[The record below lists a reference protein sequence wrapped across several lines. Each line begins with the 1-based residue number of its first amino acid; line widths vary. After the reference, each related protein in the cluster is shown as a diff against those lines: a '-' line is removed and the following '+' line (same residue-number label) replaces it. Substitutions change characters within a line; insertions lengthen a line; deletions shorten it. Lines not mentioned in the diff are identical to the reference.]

1 MTSGMRLRVPGFLCS
16 RPHPQAIVF
25 PLVQSLGG
33 GGSQLGWLRR
43 KPGTLC
49 IVWSTK
55 YFQRTKN
62 KRFYACFFLF
72 FHIWKHSTMK
82 NMTSL
87 LLTNVDV
94 SRGRTRRLRMMFSF
108 TSINMGF
115 FMIRVFYSNLDQW
128 MKNSVLR
135 IHDILGWI
143 RIRISGSMPLT
154 DGSGFGSRYFCHWP
168 SRGLEKT
175 KFCTHFFLLFTFWS
189 YFYIIF
195 HG

>member
-1 MTSGMRLRVPGFLCS
+1 MNWIWCKNLIFYYYLQDDELGLVSGSAWKWQVGCGSEYQAFSAVVLTRKRLC
-16 RPHPQAIVF
+16 F

-33 GGSQLGWLRR
+33 GGSQLGRLKR

-87 LLTNVDV
+87 ILTNV
-94 SRGRTRRLRMMFSF
+94 SRGRTRRLWMMFSF
-108 TSINMGF
+108 TSKTWDFSWYVYFTQTWINEWK
-115 FMIRVFYSNLDQW
+115 IQCC
-128 MKNSVLR
+128 
-135 IHDILGWI
+135 
-143 RIRISGSMPLT
+143 GSM
-154 DGSGFGSRYFCHWP
+154 
-168 SRGLEKT
+168 
-175 KFCTHFFLLFTFWS
+175 TF
-189 YFYIIF
+189 
-195 HG
+195 